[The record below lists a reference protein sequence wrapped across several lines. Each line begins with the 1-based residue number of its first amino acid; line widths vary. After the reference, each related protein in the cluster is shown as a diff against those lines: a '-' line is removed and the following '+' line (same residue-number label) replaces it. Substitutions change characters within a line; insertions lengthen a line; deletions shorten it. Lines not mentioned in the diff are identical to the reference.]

1 MYFELYEID
10 LKESFKKYIYNIR
23 DWKASQPCFVFY
35 FIPELV
41 PIILYFVIS
50 VSLSYIYLDK
60 DISFILSVAHL
71 VLLVLTHVSGMYS
84 EDYDITRVWAGARS
98 ACP

>member
-1 MYFELYEID
+1 MYFELYEIII
-10 LKESFKKYIYNIR
+10 FTYTYIYI
-23 DWKASQPCFVFY
+23 FVFATERLPNLVLFSH

-50 VSLSYIYLDK
+50 VSLSNIYLDK